1 MSIAPLRRLGAVA
14 ACVILST
21 AGLLAQSAAPATR
34 MPPEQARATLNQYCV
49 GCHNAKLK
57 TGGLILDELDV
68 ARIADHPEI
77 GEKIVRKLRAGM
89 MPPSGMPRPAAATYK
104 SLTGEFERQLDL
116 AAAAKPNPVAP
127 GLHRLN
133 RKEYA
138 NAIRDLLAL
147 EIDPAAMLPV
157 DDSSYGFDNMA
168 GTLGVSPSLIE
179 SYVSAAAKISRLALG
194 HDLSP
199 NQRKFVTAA
208 DYSQE
213 RHLDGLSF
221 GTRGGMLVRYYFPA
235 DGLYT
240 MNWTPVRSNAG
251 GLFGSAKGEQL
262 ELTLDSAQVKLFDFA
277 KEVTGNGRGDKHE
290 VRIPVKAGLRTVGV
304 AFVSKTHLPDDELN
318 QHPER
323 SLLVNGPV
331 DDFTF
336 SPHIASITINGPF
349 DGKRPD
355 HTPSRDQIFVCRPA
369 NAADEFPCAKKIL
382 NTLATRAY
390 RRPVA
395 ENDLETLLRFYQS
408 GRNDGDFEDGIQ
420 RALQMIL
427 SHPEF
432 VFRTEDLPA
441 GVKPGQAYR
450 VSDLQLASRLSFF
463 LWSSLPDDE
472 LLKVASEG
480 KLRSPGML
488 DRQVKRML
496 ADSRSHELVSNFAG
510 QWLQLRNLAA
520 SSPVVQVFSDFD
532 DNLRQAFKTETEMFF
547 ESIVREDRNV
557 KDLLNA
563 DYTFVNERLA
573 KHYGIPNVYGSQ
585 FRRIQLGPEFDLRRG
600 LLGQGSILT
609 VTSVAD
615 RTSPVLRGKWVLLN
629 ILGVIPPDP
638 PPNVPP
644 LKQSD
649 VKANGQEVAVTVSM
663 RKRMEEH
670 RANPACASCHKM
682 MDPIGF
688 AMESFDGIGKYRE
701 AEFGEK
707 LDLSGGLV
715 YGAKFEGPSGLR
727 QELAR
732 YSPQFVQTM
741 TERLLT
747 YALGR
752 GVEYFDMPS
761 VRRIVKGADA
771 NNDRFSSLV
780 LGIVNSEPFQMNQVG
795 GDTVAGNIK

>member
-1 MSIAPLRRLGAVA
+1 MSANFRRLATLTTY
-14 ACVILST
+14 LSFAT
-21 AGLLAQSAAPATR
+21 VGLFAQSASR
-34 MPPEQARATLNQYCV
+34 LSPEQARATLNRYCT

-57 TGGLILDELDV
+57 TGGLTLDTFDV
-68 ARIADHPEI
+68 ARIGEHAEV
-77 GEKIVRKLRAGM
+77 GEKVVRKLRAGM
-89 MPPSGMPRPAAATYK
+89 MPPSGMPRPDAATNQ
-104 SLTGEFERQLDL
+104 SLIGEFERQLD
-116 AAAAKPNPVAP
+116 AAAATKPNAVAP
-127 GLHRLN
+127 GVHRLN

-138 NAIRDLLAL
+138 NSIRDLLGL
-147 EIDPAAMLPV
+147 EIDAAAMLPV

-168 GTLGVSPSLIE
+168 GTLGVSPALID

-194 HDLSP
+194 HDP
-199 NQRKFVTAA
+199 APVQRKFVTPA
-208 DYSQE
+208 DYSQQ
-213 RHLDGLSF
+213 RRVDGLSF
-221 GTRGGMLVRYYFPA
+221 GTRGGMLVKYYFPT
-235 DGLYT
+235 DGLYSI
-240 MNWTPVRSNAG
+240 NWTPIRSNAG
-251 GLFGSAKGEQL
+251 GLFGNTTKGEQL
-262 ELTLDSAQVKLFDFA
+262 ELTLDGARVKLFDFD
-277 KEVTGNGRGDKHE
+277 KEVTGGGREDRHE
-290 VRIPVKAGLRTVGV
+290 VRIPVKAGMRTVGV
-304 AFVSKTHLPDDELN
+304 TFVSTTHLPSDDLN

-323 SLLVNGPV
+323 TLLVNGPV
-331 DDFTF
+331 DGFTF
-336 SPHIASITINGPF
+336 QPHIASITIGGPF
-349 DGKRPD
+349 NGTRPD
-355 HTPSRDQIFVCRPA
+355 HTPSRDQILGCKPA
-369 NAADEFPCAKKIL
+369 GGADEIPCARKIL
-382 NTLATRAY
+382 TALATHAY
-390 RRPVA
+390 RRPA
-395 ENDLETLLRFYQS
+395 TDRDLETLLRFYQS
-408 GRNDGDFEDGIQ
+408 GRNEGDFEDGIQ

-432 VFRTEDLPA
+432 VFRTEDVPA
-441 GVKPGQAYR
+441 GIKTGQVYR

-488 DRQVKRML
+488 ERQVKRML
-496 ADSRSHELVSNFAG
+496 ADSRSHELVSNFGG

-520 SSPVVQVFSDFD
+520 AAPVVQVFPDFD

-547 ESIVREDRNV
+547 ESIVREDRSV
-557 KDLLNA
+557 QDLLNA

-573 KHYGIPNVYGSQ
+573 KHYGIPDVYGSQ
-585 FRRIQLGPEFDLRRG
+585 FRRIHLGPEFDNRRG

-629 ILGVIPPDP
+629 VLGVIPPDP

-649 VKANGQEVAVTVSM
+649 VKANGQELAVTVSM

-688 AMESFDGIGKYRE
+688 AMESFDGIGSYRT

-715 YGAKFEGPSGLR
+715 DGTKFEGPSGLR
-727 QELAR
+727 KELMR
-732 YSPQFVQTM
+732 YSPQFVQTL

-752 GVEYFDMPS
+752 GVEYYDMPA
-761 VRRIVKGADA
+761 VRKIVRGAAA
-771 NNDRFSSLV
+771 NESRFSSLV
-780 LGIVNSEPFQMNQVG
+780 LGIVNSEPFQMNQKA
-795 GDTVAGNIK
+795 GDNVATNVK